1 MSKNKLSRSS
11 WKFWRP
17 SLHLIQFSPNWLR
30 GRRKFVKPNIE
41 PNYFTLSFGFRFAW
55 YFSHQIIFYFPC
67 LSGGSPQKK
76 QLSSLRTHLRRKW
89 IICQKGPF
97 FWFASATYK
106 NLCTSPFMPM
116 KFTCVLASLL
126 SVSLACLQTYGIYS
140 INNNNEHKNY
150 QRQKKKMWTTC
161 SAGSRMPCRTF
172 RCCCYHCF
180 WLFWH
185 SWIGSGI

>member
-30 GRRKFVKPNIE
+30 GWRKFAKPNIE

-76 QLSSLRTHLRRKW
+76 QLSSLRSLRTHLRRKW
-89 IICQKGPF
+89 VICQKGPF
-97 FWFASATYK
+97 FWFPSATYK
-106 NLCTSPFMPM
+106 NLCTS
-116 KFTCVLASLL
+116 SLYANEVHLCTSQSLISL
-126 SVSLACLQTYGIYS
+126 SSLPANL
-140 INNNNEHKNY
+140 
-150 QRQKKKMWTTC
+150 
-161 SAGSRMPCRTF
+161 
-172 RCCCYHCF
+172 
-180 WLFWH
+180 WH
-185 SWIGSGI
+185 L

>member
-89 IICQKGPF
+89 VICQKGPF
-97 FWFASATYK
+97 FWFSFCDLQK
-106 NLCTSPFMPM
+106 SLHKFPLCQWSSLVYLP
-116 KFTCVLASLL
+116 VSYQSLL
-126 SVSLACLQTYGIYS
+126 LACKPMAFIASTTTTNTKIT
-140 INNNNEHKNY
+140 
-150 QRQKKKMWTTC
+150 RDKKKKCEQPALQARACHVALFVVAVIIVFGC
-161 SAGSRMPCRTF
+161 SNIVG
-172 RCCCYHCF
+172 
-180 WLFWH
+180 
-185 SWIGSGI
+185 